1 MSASDSSNAYAP
13 ICLRPSAQSLEIKF
27 GHRPAHYASTEHIEH
42 VGEVHEPR
50 RGRDIGDLGN
60 PRLVG
65 CMASKRRST
74 RSGAERA
81 FRSRRVVR
89 GPLRGLTPPTLR
101 RTSPEPRACGSPACP
116 VRAARCEFAA
126 APYVPTAAPVNRLH
140 TRTRRLVT
148 LLTRRACTLTPCV
161 VPVSGDTEHSGHGGD
176 SELASGSALM
186 NR

>member
-13 ICLRPSAQSLEIKF
+13 ICLRPSAQSLEIRF

-50 RGRDIGDLGN
+50 RGRDIGDIGN

-89 GPLRGLTPPTLR
+89 GPLRRLTPPTLR
-101 RTSPEPRACGSPACP
+101 RTSSEARACGSPACP

-126 APYVPTAAPVNRLH
+126 PRTSPRLRTIRARGVAAVPL
-140 TRTRRLVT
+140 TRDRSLRARAVIPLRALATSTPTRSFLSPDRRL
-148 LLTRRACTLTPCV
+148 RARPE
-161 VPVSGDTEHSGHGGD
+161 S
-176 SELASGSALM
+176 
-186 NR
+186 